1 MHTIAQYESSL
12 APIPLLHPQEATL
25 SEAFSSFVNAANV
38 LERSYGDLQEEVG
51 RLRMELQES
60 HCDLERSLREN
71 ELIRNWLSGIV
82 ESLPCGVIVLD
93 ESGRPKLRNQ
103 EASKLL
109 SDGNP
114 KTLKIFS
121 EAARQKTGR
130 EYEYEL
136 AGPQLAGTQ
145 AHRAFSIKRAPLAA
159 SANANKESVVIVREI
174 TEQRQME
181 KEREANRRM
190 QSLAEISAM
199 LAHEIRNPL
208 ASMELFASLLSDTIT
223 HDSEEMEW
231 VQQIRAGLR
240 LLSATVNNVL
250 QFYSQAHV
258 ALFPLQL
265 SDLVKTTISFLTPI
279 AQQHGIEIIFD
290 SQASNGTIDGDTH
303 KLQQVFFNLAVNAF
317 RAMQPASKLTIA
329 LEQPNESH
337 VRVEFRDQGCG
348 ITAGDLGRI
357 FQPGFSG
364 SAKGPGLGLAVCK
377 HIVEQ
382 HGGKISVL
390 SVPNVGSTFTL
401 EFPVIGGGE

>member
-1 MHTIAQYESSL
+1 MHTIAQYESNL
-12 APIPLLHPQEATL
+12 APIPLLQPQEATL

-51 RLRMELQES
+51 RLRLELQES
-60 HCDLERSLREN
+60 NCDLERSLREN

-93 ESGRPKLRNQ
+93 ETGRPKLRNQ
-103 EASKLL
+103 EAIKLL

-114 KTLKIFS
+114 TTLKIFS
-121 EAARQKTGR
+121 EAARQKPGR

-136 AGPQLAGTQ
+136 AADQGQ
-145 AHRAFSIKRAPLAA
+145 RSFSIKRAPLAA
-159 SANANKESVVIVREI
+159 SANANRESVVIVREI

-208 ASMELFASLLSDTIT
+208 ASMELFASLLGDTLA
-223 HDSEEMEW
+223 HDTDEMEW

-250 QFYSQAHV
+250 QFYSQAQV

-265 SDLVKTTISFLTPI
+265 SDLLRTTISFLTPI
-279 AQQHGIEIIFD
+279 ARQHGIEIVFEA
-290 SQASNGTIDGDTH
+290 QASNGTIDGDTH
-303 KLQQVFFNLAVNAF
+303 KLQQVFFNLSVNAF
-317 RAMQPASKLTIA
+317 RAMQPGRKLTIA
-329 LEQPNESH
+329 LEQPTESK
-337 VRVEFRDQGCG
+337 VNVEFRDQGCG
-348 ITAGDLGRI
+348 ITAADLERI

-364 SAKGPGLGLAVCK
+364 SAKGPGLGLAVCM

-382 HGGKISVL
+382 HGGKITVL
-390 SVPNVGSTFTL
+390 SAPNVGSTFTL

>member
-82 ESLPCGVIVLD
+82 VSLPCGVIVLD
-93 ESGRPKLRNQ
+93 EAGRPKLRNQ
-103 EASKLL
+103 EAIKLL

-114 KTLKIFS
+114 ATLKIFS
-121 EAARQKTGR
+121 DAARQKTGR

-136 AGPQLAGTQ
+136 AAAQGQ
-145 AHRAFSIKRAPLAA
+145 RAFSIKRAPLAA
-159 SANANKESVVIVREI
+159 SANANRESVVIVREI

-208 ASMELFASLLSDTIT
+208 ASMELFASLLGDTIAHGT
-223 HDSEEMEW
+223 EEMEW

-250 QFYSQAHV
+250 QFYSQAPV

-265 SDLVKTTISFLTPI
+265 SDLVRTTISFLTPI
-279 AQQHGIEIIFD
+279 AQQHEIKIVFD

-317 RAMQPASKLTIA
+317 R
-329 LEQPNESH
+329 
-337 VRVEFRDQGCG
+337 
-348 ITAGDLGRI
+348 
-357 FQPGFSG
+357 
-364 SAKGPGLGLAVCK
+364 
-377 HIVEQ
+377 
-382 HGGKISVL
+382 
-390 SVPNVGSTFTL
+390 
-401 EFPVIGGGE
+401 

>member
-12 APIPLLHPQEATL
+12 APVPLLHPQEATL

-51 RLRMELQES
+51 RLRLELQES

-93 ESGRPKLRNQ
+93 ENGRPKLRNQ
-103 EASKLL
+103 EAIKLL

-121 EAARQKTGR
+121 EAARQKIGR

-136 AGPQLAGTQ
+136 AGPQLAGSQTQ
-145 AHRAFSIKRAPLAA
+145 RAFSIKRAQLAA
-159 SANANKESVVIVREI
+159 SANATRESVVIVREI

-208 ASMELFASLLSDTIT
+208 ASMELFASLLGDTIA
-223 HDSEEMEW
+223 HDTEEMEW

-250 QFYSQAHV
+250 QFYSQAQV
-258 ALFPLQL
+258 ALFPVQL
-265 SDLVKTTISFLTPI
+265 SDLLKTTISFLTPI
-279 AQQHGIEIIFD
+279 AQQHEIGIVFD
-290 SQASNGTIDGDTH
+290 SQANNGTIDGDTH

-317 RAMQPASKLTIA
+317 RAMQPGRRLTIA
-329 LEQPNESH
+329 LEQPDESH
-337 VRVEFRDQGCG
+337 VRVEFPM
-348 ITAGDLGRI
+348 GRT
-357 FQPGFSG
+357 GT
-364 SAKGPGLGLAVCK
+364 
-377 HIVEQ
+377 
-382 HGGKISVL
+382 L
-390 SVPNVGSTFTL
+390 STRASRYPWRR
-401 EFPVIGGGE
+401 